1 MRTYTLDQLVFFT
14 ENGMDRLPMLRV
26 MKALG
31 IDEDASFALLS
42 SDSTRDQNVVRL
54 YWGRTGKTEKIV
66 R

>member
-31 IDEDASFALLS
+31 IDEDASFALRS
-42 SDSTRDQNVVRL
+42 SDSTRD
-54 YWGRTGKTEKIV
+54 
-66 R
+66 